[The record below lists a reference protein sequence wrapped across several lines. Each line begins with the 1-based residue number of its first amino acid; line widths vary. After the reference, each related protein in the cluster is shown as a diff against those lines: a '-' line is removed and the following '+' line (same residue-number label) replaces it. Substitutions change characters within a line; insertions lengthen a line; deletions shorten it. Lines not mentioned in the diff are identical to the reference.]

1 LKKNILHFAAKANQ
15 YGRISTQVNRSDS
28 GKSLMGS
35 PPHPSLNLSSRT
47 DPEPTLESEDCQQR
61 YRRLFEN
68 APVVAYS
75 LDNQL
80 RTLYISPYCLKVFGY
95 SDEEVQ
101 KDNLFWDNHIHPEDR
116 QRVRRIRELYL
127 EEGKGLTLE
136 YRIIHRDQTVRHI
149 INHTIPI
156 SHNNRIQCIDGFIFD
171 ITARKHLEDQL
182 ILTERIKVLND
193 MSLGVA
199 HEIRNPLTS
208 IGGFARLLDRRMT
221 SDDPSRA
228 HLEIILKEVSRL
240 EKTVNRVLDGFKRI
254 RLHRAPADINAI
266 LTKVLNQLNHEFHH
280 MGIQVTTKLSNKIPE
295 LELDR
300 HLIEEGLRSIIR
312 TTIRG
317 MEGGGEFTITSAL
330 NHSYVII
337 EINGI
342 QFNPGPLDECQLL
355 FPFYRE
361 PSFDGG
367 IGIPLSQQIIS
378 QHGGNVVIKNGN
390 DQRASL
396 VISLPIP
403 HSTQRK

>member
-1 LKKNILHFAAKANQ
+1 
-15 YGRISTQVNRSDS
+15 
-28 GKSLMGS
+28 MGPS
-35 PPHPSLNLSSRT
+35 PHPSLNLNGRT

-61 YRRLFEN
+61 YQRLFEN

-101 KDNLFWDNHIHPEDR
+101 KDNLFWYNHIHPEDR
-116 QRVRRIRELYL
+116 QRVRHSRELYL

-156 SHNNRIQCIDGFIFD
+156 SHNNRIQCTDGFIFD

-221 SDDPSRA
+221 SDDPGRA

-240 EKTVNRVLDGFKRI
+240 EETVNRVLDGFKRI
-254 RLHRAPADINAI
+254 RLHPAPADINAI

-280 MGIQVTTKLSNKIPE
+280 MGIQVITRLSNKIPE

-300 HLIEEGLRSIIR
+300 HLVEEGLRSIIK

-317 MEGGGEFTITSAL
+317 MEGGGELTITSAP
-330 NHSYVII
+330 NHRYVII
-337 EINGI
+337 EIDGI
-342 QFNPGPLDECQLL
+342 HLNHRPLDACQMF

-361 PSFDGG
+361 PAFDGG

-378 QHGGNVVIKNGN
+378 QHGGNVVIRNGN

-396 VISLPIP
+396 VITLPLP
-403 HSTQRK
+403 LSSQQK

>member
-1 LKKNILHFAAKANQ
+1 
-15 YGRISTQVNRSDS
+15 
-28 GKSLMGS
+28 MGS

>member
-1 LKKNILHFAAKANQ
+1 
-15 YGRISTQVNRSDS
+15 
-28 GKSLMGS
+28 MGS
-35 PPHPSLNLSSRT
+35 PPYPSLDLGGRT
-47 DPEPTLESEDCQQR
+47 APEPTFESEDCQQR

-101 KDNLFWDNHIHPEDR
+101 KDNLFWDNRIHPEDR
-116 QRVRRIRELYL
+116 QRVRLSRELYL
-127 EEGKGLTLE
+127 KEAEGLTLE

-149 INHTIPI
+149 INHTIPVTQ
-156 SHNNRIQCIDGFIFD
+156 NNRIQCIDGFIFD

-221 SDDPSRA
+221 ADDPSRA

-240 EKTVNRVLDGFKRI
+240 EETVNQVLKGFKRI
-254 RLHRAPADINAI
+254 RLHPVPADINAI
-266 LTKVLNQLNHEFHH
+266 LTKVLSQLNHEFHH
-280 MGIQVTTKLSNKIPE
+280 MGIQVTTRLSNKIPE

-300 HLIEEGLRSIIR
+300 HLVEEGLRSIIR

-317 MEGGGEFTITSAL
+317 MPGGGELTITSAL
-330 NHSYVII
+330 NHRYVII
-337 EINGI
+337 EIDGI
-342 QFNPGPLDECQLL
+342 QLNPGPLNECQMF

-361 PSFDGG
+361 PAFDGG

-378 QHGGNVVIKNGN
+378 QHGGNVVIRNGN

-396 VISLPIP
+396 VITLPIAR
-403 HSTQRK
+403 SSQQK

>member
-1 LKKNILHFAAKANQ
+1 
-15 YGRISTQVNRSDS
+15 
-28 GKSLMGS
+28 MGS
-35 PPHPSLNLSSRT
+35 PQHPSLDLSGRT
-47 DPEPTLESEDCQQR
+47 DPEPSLESEDCQLR

-116 QRVRRIRELYL
+116 QRVRHSRELYL
-127 EEGKGLTLE
+127 EEGKSLTLE

-156 SHNNRIQCIDGFIFD
+156 RHNNKIQCIDGFIFD

-240 EKTVNRVLDGFKRI
+240 EETVNRVLQGFKRI
-254 RLHRAPADINAI
+254 RLHPAPTDINGI

-280 MGIQVTTKLSNKIPE
+280 MGIQVITRLSDTIPE

-300 HLIEEGLRSIIR
+300 HLVEEALRSIMK

-317 MEGGGEFTITSAL
+317 MEGGGELTITSAL
-330 NHSYVII
+330 NRKYVMI
-337 EINGI
+337 EIDGMHL
-342 QFNPGPLDECQLL
+342 NPGPLDKSQMY

-361 PSFDGG
+361 PAFDGG
-367 IGIPLSQQIIS
+367 IGIPLSQHIIS
-378 QHGGNVVIKNGN
+378 QHGGNVVMRNGN

-396 VISLPIP
+396 LITLPITP
-403 HSTQRK
+403 SSQQK

>member
-1 LKKNILHFAAKANQ
+1 
-15 YGRISTQVNRSDS
+15 
-28 GKSLMGS
+28 MGS
-35 PPHPSLNLSSRT
+35 PPYPSPDLGGRT
-47 DPEPTLESEDCQQR
+47 APEPTFESEDCQQR

-101 KDNLFWDNHIHPEDR
+101 KDNLFWDNRIHPEDR
-116 QRVRRIRELYL
+116 QRVRLSRELYL
-127 EEGKGLTLE
+127 KEAEGLTLE

-156 SHNNRIQCIDGFIFD
+156 TQNNRIQCIDGFIFD

-208 IGGFARLLDRRMT
+208 IGGFARLLDRRMA
-221 SDDPSRA
+221 SDDPGRA

-240 EKTVNRVLDGFKRI
+240 EETVNRVLDGFKRI
-254 RLHRAPADINAI
+254 RLHPAPADINAI

-280 MGIQVTTKLSNKIPE
+280 RGIQVITRLSNNIPE

-300 HLIEEGLRSIIR
+300 HLVEEGLRSIIR
-312 TTIRG
+312 TTMRG
-317 MEGGGEFTITSAL
+317 MGGGGELTITSAL
-330 NHSYVII
+330 NHRYVII
-337 EINGI
+337 EIDGI
-342 QFNPGPLDECQLL
+342 HLDPGPLDECQLF

-361 PSFDGG
+361 PAFDGG

-378 QHGGNVVIKNGN
+378 QHGGNVVIRNGN

-396 VISLPIP
+396 IITLPIP
-403 HSTQRK
+403 RSSQQK

>member
-1 LKKNILHFAAKANQ
+1 MGCPPH
-15 YGRISTQVNRSDS
+15 
-28 GKSLMGS
+28 GS
-35 PPHPSLNLSSRT
+35 PNLSGRT
-47 DPEPTLESEDCQQR
+47 EPDLTLESEDCQQR
-61 YRRLFEN
+61 YHRLFEN
-68 APVVAYS
+68 APLVAYS

-80 RTLYISPYCLKVFGY
+80 HTLYISPYCLKVFGY

-116 QRVRRIRELYL
+116 QRVRLSRELYL
-127 EEGKGLTLE
+127 EEGKSLTLE

-156 SHNNRIQCIDGFIFD
+156 THNNKIQCIDGFIFD

-221 SDDPSRA
+221 ADDPSRA
-228 HLEIILKEVSRL
+228 HLEIILKEVARL
-240 EKTVNRVLDGFKRI
+240 EETVNRVLDGFKRI
-254 RLHRAPADINAI
+254 RLHPAPADINAI

-280 MGIQVTTKLSNKIPE
+280 LGIQVITRLSNKIPE

-300 HLIEEGLRSIIR
+300 HLIEEGLRSIIK
-312 TTIRG
+312 TTILG
-317 MEGGGEFTITSAL
+317 MEGGGELTITSAL

-342 QFNPGPLDECQLL
+342 QLNPGPLDESQLF

>member
-1 LKKNILHFAAKANQ
+1 
-15 YGRISTQVNRSDS
+15 
-28 GKSLMGS
+28 MGS
-35 PPHPSLNLSSRT
+35 PPHPSLDLSGRT
-47 DPEPTLESEDCQQR
+47 DLEPTSEAEECQQR

-95 SDEEVQ
+95 SDAEVQ

-116 QRVRRIRELYL
+116 QRVRLSRELSF
-127 EEGKGLTLE
+127 EEGKSLTLE

-156 SHNNRIQCIDGFIFD
+156 SHNNEIQCIDGFIFD

-208 IGGFARLLDRRMT
+208 IGGFARLLDRRMR
-221 SDDPSRA
+221 SDDPSRP

-240 EKTVNRVLDGFKRI
+240 EETVNRVLEGFKRI
-254 RLHRAPADINAI
+254 RLHPVPTDINA
-266 LTKVLNQLNHEFHH
+266 LLSKVLNELNHEFHH
-280 MGIQVTTKLSNKIPE
+280 MGIQVITRLSDKIPE

-300 HLIEEGLRSIIR
+300 HLVEEGLRSIMR
-312 TTIRG
+312 TTIRA
-317 MEGGGEFTITSAL
+317 MEGGGELTITSGL
-330 NHSYVII
+330 NHRYVII
-337 EINGI
+337 EIDGI
-342 QFNPGPLDECQLL
+342 HLNPGPLDGCQMF

-361 PSFDGG
+361 PAFDGG

-378 QHGGNVVIKNGN
+378 QHGGNLVMNNGN

-396 VISLPIP
+396 TITLPIP
-403 HSTQRK
+403 RSSQRK

>member
-1 LKKNILHFAAKANQ
+1 
-15 YGRISTQVNRSDS
+15 
-28 GKSLMGS
+28 MGS
-35 PPHPSLNLSSRT
+35 PPYPSLDLGGRT
-47 DPEPTLESEDCQQR
+47 APEPTFESEDCQQR

-101 KDNLFWDNHIHPEDR
+101 KDNLFWDNRIHPEDR
-116 QRVRRIRELYL
+116 QRVRLSRELYL
-127 EEGKGLTLE
+127 KEAEGLTLE

-156 SHNNRIQCIDGFIFD
+156 TQNNRIQCIDGFIFD

-221 SDDPSRA
+221 ADDPSRA

-240 EKTVNRVLDGFKRI
+240 EETVNQVLKGFKRI
-254 RLHRAPADINAI
+254 RLHPVPADINAI
-266 LTKVLNQLNHEFHH
+266 LTKVLSQLNHEFHH
-280 MGIQVTTKLSNKIPE
+280 MGIQVTTRLSNKIPE

-300 HLIEEGLRSIIR
+300 HLVEEGLRSIIR

-317 MEGGGEFTITSAL
+317 MPGGGELTITSAL
-330 NHSYVII
+330 NHRYVII
-337 EINGI
+337 EIDGI
-342 QFNPGPLDECQLL
+342 QLNPGPLNECQMF

-361 PSFDGG
+361 PAFDGG

-378 QHGGNVVIKNGN
+378 QHGGNVVIRNGN

-396 VISLPIP
+396 VITLPIAR
-403 HSTQRK
+403 SSQQK

>member
-1 LKKNILHFAAKANQ
+1 
-15 YGRISTQVNRSDS
+15 
-28 GKSLMGS
+28 MGS
-35 PPHPSLNLSSRT
+35 PPYPSLDLGGRT
-47 DPEPTLESEDCQQR
+47 APEPTFESEDCQQR

-101 KDNLFWDNHIHPEDR
+101 KDNLFWDNRIHPEDR
-116 QRVRRIRELYL
+116 QRVRLSRELYL
-127 EEGKGLTLE
+127 KEAEGLTLE

-156 SHNNRIQCIDGFIFD
+156 TQNNRIQCIDGFIFD

-221 SDDPSRA
+221 ADDPSRA

-240 EKTVNRVLDGFKRI
+240 EETVNQVLKGFKRI
-254 RLHRAPADINAI
+254 RLHPVPADINAI
-266 LTKVLNQLNHEFHH
+266 LTKVLSQLNHEFHH
-280 MGIQVTTKLSNKIPE
+280 MGIQVTTRLSNEIPE

-300 HLIEEGLRSIIR
+300 HLVEEGLRSIIR

-317 MEGGGEFTITSAL
+317 MPGGGELTITSAL
-330 NHSYVII
+330 NHRYVII
-337 EINGI
+337 EIDGI
-342 QFNPGPLDECQLL
+342 QLNPGPLNECQMF

-361 PSFDGG
+361 PAFDGG

-378 QHGGNVVIKNGN
+378 QHGGNVVIRNGN

-396 VISLPIP
+396 VITLPIAR
-403 HSTQRK
+403 SSQQK

>member
-1 LKKNILHFAAKANQ
+1 
-15 YGRISTQVNRSDS
+15 
-28 GKSLMGS
+28 MGS
-35 PPHPSLNLSSRT
+35 PPYPSLDLGGRT
-47 DPEPTLESEDCQQR
+47 APEPTFESEDCQQR

-101 KDNLFWDNHIHPEDR
+101 KDNLFWDNRIHPEDR
-116 QRVRRIRELYL
+116 QRVRLSRELYL
-127 EEGKGLTLE
+127 KEAEGLTLE

-156 SHNNRIQCIDGFIFD
+156 TQNNRIQCIDGFIFD

-221 SDDPSRA
+221 ADDPSRA

-240 EKTVNRVLDGFKRI
+240 EETVNQVLKGFKRI
-254 RLHRAPADINAI
+254 RLHPVPADINAI
-266 LTKVLNQLNHEFHH
+266 LTKVLSQLNHEFHH
-280 MGIQVTTKLSNKIPE
+280 MGIQVTTRLSNKIPE

-300 HLIEEGLRSIIR
+300 HLVEEGLRSIIR

-317 MEGGGEFTITSAL
+317 MPGGGELTITSAL
-330 NHSYVII
+330 NHRYVII
-337 EINGI
+337 EIDGI
-342 QFNPGPLDECQLL
+342 QLNPGPLNECQMF

-361 PSFDGG
+361 PAFDGG

-378 QHGGNVVIKNGN
+378 QHGGNVVIRNGN

-396 VISLPIP
+396 VITLPIAR
-403 HSTQRK
+403 SNQQK

>member
-1 LKKNILHFAAKANQ
+1 
-15 YGRISTQVNRSDS
+15 
-28 GKSLMGS
+28 MGS
-35 PPHPSLNLSSRT
+35 PPYPSLDLGGRT
-47 DPEPTLESEDCQQR
+47 APEPTFESEDCQQR

-116 QRVRRIRELYL
+116 QRVRLSRELYL
-127 EEGKGLTLE
+127 KEAEGLTLE

-156 SHNNRIQCIDGFIFD
+156 TQNNRIQCIDGFIFD

-221 SDDPSRA
+221 ADDPSRA

-240 EKTVNRVLDGFKRI
+240 EETVNQVLKGFKRI
-254 RLHRAPADINAI
+254 RLHPVPADINAI
-266 LTKVLNQLNHEFHH
+266 LTKVLSQLNHEFHH
-280 MGIQVTTKLSNKIPE
+280 MGIQVTTRLSNKIPE

-300 HLIEEGLRSIIR
+300 HLVEEGLRSIIR

-317 MEGGGEFTITSAL
+317 MPGGGELTITSAL
-330 NHSYVII
+330 NHRYVII
-337 EINGI
+337 EIDGI
-342 QFNPGPLDECQLL
+342 QLNPGPLNECQMF

-361 PSFDGG
+361 PAFDGG

-378 QHGGNVVIKNGN
+378 QHGGNVVIRNGN

-396 VISLPIP
+396 VITLPIAR
-403 HSTQRK
+403 SSQQK

>member
-1 LKKNILHFAAKANQ
+1 
-15 YGRISTQVNRSDS
+15 
-28 GKSLMGS
+28 MGS
-35 PPHPSLNLSSRT
+35 PPYPSLDLGGRT
-47 DPEPTLESEDCQQR
+47 APEPTFESEDCQQR

-101 KDNLFWDNHIHPEDR
+101 KDNLFWDNRIHPEDR
-116 QRVRRIRELYL
+116 QRVRLSRELYL
-127 EEGKGLTLE
+127 KEAEGLTLE

-156 SHNNRIQCIDGFIFD
+156 TQNNRIQCIDGFIFD

-221 SDDPSRA
+221 ADDPSRA

-240 EKTVNRVLDGFKRI
+240 EETVNQVLKGFKRI
-254 RLHRAPADINAI
+254 RLHPVPADINAI
-266 LTKVLNQLNHEFHH
+266 LTKVLSQLNHEFHH
-280 MGIQVTTKLSNKIPE
+280 MGIQVTTRLSNKIPE

-300 HLIEEGLRSIIR
+300 HLVEEGLRSIIR

-317 MEGGGEFTITSAL
+317 MPGGGELTITSAL
-330 NHSYVII
+330 NHRYVII
-337 EINGI
+337 EIDGI
-342 QFNPGPLDECQLL
+342 QLNPGPLNECQMF

-361 PSFDGG
+361 PAFDGG

-378 QHGGNVVIKNGN
+378 QHGGNVVIRNGN

-396 VISLPIP
+396 VITLPIAR
-403 HSTQRK
+403 SSQRK

>member
-1 LKKNILHFAAKANQ
+1 
-15 YGRISTQVNRSDS
+15 
-28 GKSLMGS
+28 MGS
-35 PPHPSLNLSSRT
+35 PPHPSLDLGGRT
-47 DPEPTLESEDCQQR
+47 APEPTFESEDCQQR

-80 RTLYISPYCLKVFGY
+80 RTLYISPYCQKVFGY

-116 QRVRRIRELYL
+116 QRVRLSRELYL
-127 EEGKGLTLE
+127 KEAEGLTLE

-156 SHNNRIQCIDGFIFD
+156 THNNRIQCIDGFIFD

-221 SDDPSRA
+221 ADDPSRA

-240 EKTVNRVLDGFKRI
+240 EETVNQVLKGFKRI
-254 RLHRAPADINAI
+254 RLHPVPADINAI
-266 LTKVLNQLNHEFHH
+266 LTKVLSQLNHEFHH
-280 MGIQVTTKLSNKIPE
+280 MGIQVTTRLSNKIPE

-300 HLIEEGLRSIIR
+300 HLVEEGLRSIIR

-317 MEGGGEFTITSAL
+317 MPGGGELTITSAL
-330 NHSYVII
+330 NHRYVII
-337 EINGI
+337 EIDGI
-342 QFNPGPLDECQLL
+342 QLNPGPLNECQMF

-361 PSFDGG
+361 PAFDGG

-378 QHGGNVVIKNGN
+378 QHGGNVVIRNGN

-396 VISLPIP
+396 IITLPIAR
-403 HSTQRK
+403 SSQQK

>member
-1 LKKNILHFAAKANQ
+1 
-15 YGRISTQVNRSDS
+15 
-28 GKSLMGS
+28 MES
-35 PPHPSLNLSSRT
+35 PAHPSL
-47 DPEPTLESEDCQQR
+47 DPSGRSDLEPTSEAEECQQR

-75 LDNQL
+75 LDNHL
-80 RTLYISPYCLKVFGY
+80 RTLYISPHCQKVFGY
-95 SDEEVQ
+95 SDEEIQ
-101 KDNLFWDNHIHPEDR
+101 KDDLFWDNHIHPEDR
-116 QRVRRIRELYL
+116 QRVRLSRELPF
-127 EEGKGLTLE
+127 EEGKSLTLE

-149 INHTIPI
+149 INQTIPI
-156 SHNNRIQCIDGFIFD
+156 SRNNKIQCIDGFVFD

-240 EKTVNRVLDGFKRI
+240 EETVNRVLQGFKRI
-254 RLHRAPADINAI
+254 RLHPAPTDINGI

-280 MGIQVTTKLSNKIPE
+280 MGIQVITRLSDTIPE

-300 HLIEEGLRSIIR
+300 HLVEEGLRSIMR

-317 MEGGGEFTITSAL
+317 MEGGGELTITSAL
-330 NHSYVII
+330 NRKYVMI
-337 EINGI
+337 EIDGMHL
-342 QFNPGPLDECQLL
+342 NPGPLDKSQMY

-361 PSFDGG
+361 PAFDGG
-367 IGIPLSQQIIS
+367 IGIPLSQHIIS
-378 QHGGNVVIKNGN
+378 QHGGNVVMRNGN

-396 VISLPIP
+396 LITLPIAL
-403 HSTQRK
+403 SSQQK

>member
-1 LKKNILHFAAKANQ
+1 
-15 YGRISTQVNRSDS
+15 
-28 GKSLMGS
+28 MGS
-35 PPHPSLNLSSRT
+35 PPHPSPNLSGRT

-61 YRRLFEN
+61 YQRLFEN

-95 SDEEVQ
+95 CEEEVQ

-116 QRVRRIRELYL
+116 QRVLLSRELYL
-127 EEGKGLTLE
+127 KEGKDLTLE

-149 INHTIPI
+149 INHTIPVTH
-156 SHNNRIQCIDGFIFD
+156 SNRIHCIDGFIFD

-221 SDDPSRA
+221 SDDPGRA

-240 EKTVNRVLDGFKRI
+240 EETVNRVLDGFKRI
-254 RLHRAPADINAI
+254 RLHPAPADINAI
-266 LTKVLNQLNHEFHH
+266 LTKVLKQLNPEFHH
-280 MGIQVTTKLSNKIPE
+280 RGIQVITRLSNNIPE

-300 HLIEEGLRSIIR
+300 HLVEEGLRSIIR

-317 MEGGGEFTITSAL
+317 MGGGGELTITSAL
-330 NHSYVII
+330 NHRYVII
-337 EINGI
+337 EIDGI
-342 QFNPGPLDECQLL
+342 HLDPGPVDECQLF

-361 PSFDGG
+361 SAFDGG

-378 QHGGNVVIKNGN
+378 QHGGNVVIRNGN
-390 DQRASL
+390 NQRASL
-396 VISLPIP
+396 VITLPIP
-403 HSTQRK
+403 RSSQ

>member
-1 LKKNILHFAAKANQ
+1 
-15 YGRISTQVNRSDS
+15 
-28 GKSLMGS
+28 MGS
-35 PPHPSLNLSSRT
+35 PPHPSLDLSGRT
-47 DPEPTLESEDCQQR
+47 DPVPTSEAEDCQQR

-80 RTLYISPYCLKVFGY
+80 RTLYISPYCQKVFGY
-95 SDEEVQ
+95 SDEEIQ
-101 KDNLFWDNHIHPEDR
+101 KDDLFWDNHIHPEDR
-116 QRVRRIRELYL
+116 QRVRLSRELSF
-127 EEGKGLTLE
+127 EEGKSLTLE

-156 SHNNRIQCIDGFIFD
+156 SHESGIHCIDGFVFD
-171 ITARKHLEDQL
+171 ITTRKHLEDQL

-208 IGGFARLLDRRMT
+208 IGGFARLLDRRMS
-221 SDDPSRA
+221 SDDPSRP

-240 EKTVNRVLDGFKRI
+240 EETVNRVLKGFKRI
-254 RLHRAPADINAI
+254 RLHPVPVDINAL
-266 LTKVLNQLNHEFHH
+266 LTKVLNQLNHECHH
-280 MGIQVTTKLSNKIPE
+280 MGIQVTTRLSDKIPE

-300 HLIEEGLRSIIR
+300 HLVEEGLRSIIK

-317 MEGGGEFTITSAL
+317 MAGGGELIITSAL
-330 NHSYVII
+330 NRKYVMI
-337 EINGI
+337 EFDGI
-342 QFNPGPLDECQLL
+342 HLNPGPLDKSQMY

-361 PSFDGG
+361 PAFDGG

-378 QHGGNVVIKNGN
+378 QHGGNVVIKNGD

-396 VISLPIP
+396 IITLPIP
-403 HSTQRK
+403 RSSQQK

>member
-1 LKKNILHFAAKANQ
+1 MA
-15 YGRISTQVNRSDS
+15 
-28 GKSLMGS
+28 S
-35 PPHPSLNLSSRT
+35 PPHPSLDLNGRT
-47 DPEPTLESEDCQQR
+47 GPEPALEAADCQQR

-75 LDNQL
+75 LDNHL

-116 QRVRRIRELYL
+116 QRVRLSRELYL
-127 EEGKGLTLE
+127 EQGNSLTLE

-156 SHNNRIQCIDGFIFD
+156 TQDNRTQCIDGFIFD

-240 EKTVNRVLDGFKRI
+240 EETVNRVLKGFKRI
-254 RLHRAPADINAI
+254 RLHPAPTDINAI
-266 LTKVLNQLNHEFHH
+266 LTKVLNELNHEFHH
-280 MGIQVTTKLSNKIPE
+280 MGIQVTTRLSNKIPE

-300 HLIEEGLRSIIR
+300 HLVEEGLRSIMR

-317 MEGGGEFTITSAL
+317 MEGGGELTITSAL
-330 NHSYVII
+330 NHRYVIV
-337 EINGI
+337 EIDGI
-342 QFNPGPLDECQLL
+342 QLSAGPLNECQMF

-361 PSFDGG
+361 PAFDGG

-396 VISLPIP
+396 IITLPIP
-403 HSTQRK
+403 RSS